1 MRPES
6 NGFTLI
12 ELLVTILVVALA
24 ASALMGVYTAL
35 VSRSADPLIRE
46 QALAI
51 AEAYLEEIELKAFCE
66 DMPACTTETGGSEPG
81 ETRADFDDVQDYNAL
96 PANHA
101 PADQQGA
108 PLPEL
113 ADYRVSV
120 SVQPHALGALP
131 ASQARR
137 IDVVVD
143 HPAIDPIRLSGYR
156 TPW

>member
-1 MRPES
+1 MRFES

-24 ASALMGVYTAL
+24 ATAMTGVFTAL
-35 VSRSADPLIRE
+35 VSRSADPMIRE

-66 DMPACTTETGGSEPG
+66 DMPACAAETGSSEAG

-101 PADQQGA
+101 PADQQGTA
-108 PLPEL
+108 LPEL
-113 ADYRVSV
+113 ADYQVTV
-120 SVQPHALGALP
+120 TVQPHALGALA
-131 ASQARR
+131 ASRARR

-156 TPW
+156 TAW